1 MPTPKPKTS
10 SLAQSLKPLTVR
22 ISELG
27 IESREYQREKA
38 KQAMIAKAQA
48 DLQKKRSRGTV
59 YDSSGTN

>member
-10 SLAQSLKPLTVR
+10 SLAQSLKPFTVR

-38 KQAMIAKAQA
+38 KQAKLAKAQA